1 MKRCMEQA
9 VVERDEA
16 IAAAAEAHV
25 LATKNTT
32 DRLALELADERQKWA
47 AEREGVCY

>member
-1 MKRCMEQA
+1 MEQA
-9 VVERDEA
+9 AVERDKA

-47 AEREGVCY
+47 AEREGVFY